1 MPNKMSDPNSAMM
14 QMLMQMMQGMQPSSA
29 IIKAN
34 PNQNAQSQMQSQT
47 TNQMMNQY
55 AQNQMMQNQMMQN
68 QMMQNQMQNQYA
80 QNQMQSQYAQKQQGN
95 ASPRDFVKMAPIEMN
110 GMKGVMGFGYID
122 DSEMMKS
129 PAFQNG
135 GMKSANVDVA
145 ARGQNFEEKRNV
157 IAPNPEQKQMAH
169 NLAMQFMQ
177 SKNQPFTQEQMQA
190 IEEKILERIMGAL
203 KG

>member
-55 AQNQMMQNQMMQN
+55 AQNQMMQNQIM
-68 QMMQNQMQNQYA
+68 
-80 QNQMQSQYAQKQQGN
+80 QNQMQSQYAQNQQGN